1 MVFKHDGSSLITG
14 WNDGKI
20 RAFGP
25 QSGRLQY
32 VINDA
37 HKIVVTALAVTDA
50 HNERGDF
57 RIVSGGQDGQVRIW
71 RITKQVQQLD
81 HAMKE
86 HKGIND

>member
-1 MVFKHDGSSLITG
+1 MTFKKDGSSIITG

-37 HKIVVTALAVTDA
+37 HKPVVTALAVTEA
-50 HNERGDF
+50 FNNHGDF
-57 RIVSGGQDGQVRIW
+57 RIVSGGEGKFA
-71 RITKQVQQLD
+71 T
-81 HAMKE
+81 
-86 HKGIND
+86 

>member
-1 MVFKHDGSSLITG
+1 MITG

-50 HNERGDF
+50 HNEGGDF

-86 HKGIND
+86 HKGFHH